1 MTAEEVFCDLYDK
14 YGKALTWHMIPLS
27 QSNGALVEKLKKEIG
42 NNHFLYNRKIWAVA
56 KCERNGDVL
65 YVSGSGN
72 GKDIYYI
79 FSLTYSADNNLEEFP
94 EYKEFKDI
102 REVKEFIEQS
112 LNENLCRDIS
122 NLEGALH
129 MDYPFYDAPN
139 TAAIVCCHI
148 IDDGKPVL
156 YVSHDEDDGMWQ
168 FLCGSTHETDEARL
182 VSLRSVFDLDPSV
195 GDLKDM
201 PCGYYAERK
210 TKNDNWIVKK
220 R

>member
-1 MTAEEVFCDLYDK
+1 MTAEEVFCGLYDK

-27 QSNGALVEKLKKEIG
+27 QSNGALVEELKKEIG
-42 NNHFLYNRKIWAVA
+42 NNHFLYNSKIWAVA
-56 KCERNGDVL
+56 KCERN
-65 YVSGSGN
+65 
-72 GKDIYYI
+72 
-79 FSLTYSADNNLEEFP
+79 
-94 EYKEFKDI
+94 
-102 REVKEFIEQS
+102 
-112 LNENLCRDIS
+112 
-122 NLEGALH
+122 GALH

-182 VSLRSVFDLDPSV
+182 VSLKSVFDLDNSV
-195 GDLKDM
+195 GELSDM
-201 PCGYYAERK
+201 PCGYCAERK
-210 TKNDNWIVKK
+210 TKNDHWIMKK